1 MGGAVAYS
9 VRVTR
14 PDRHR
19 WWLVAG
25 IVAVA
30 ALVVLNPPL
39 AWAARRLV
47 PLVVATGVVLAFA
60 GIGSPVVRRLL
71 PGSHPA
77 DDLLAS
83 VAVGLGLTGAWVFG
97 LGLAGITGREWYAA
111 WLAAG
116 LVLAAGS
123 CASRWRRLLA
133 APSPGGDIGWLAAAV
148 ALPFLLQLL
157 PAVATP
163 PVSTDSLEYHLLVPK
178 IYLSWERIAHVP
190 GLVEASYPSLVKY
203 LYMPVLALAGDVA
216 CKGLHLLFGLLAA
229 AALARL
235 VAGAAPDAN
244 RLLAPALL
252 LSTPVVATIMP
263 LAWNDMLFV
272 FLMVSALRWLVA
284 YHDRPDAPG
293 ALRRMLVAGILV
305 GLAAW
310 TKYTVVML
318 LAALA
323 PVFLAGLLRWRWR
336 WRDVAAFALPVAAI
350 SLAVFAKN
358 AAFVGNPFHPFLA
371 SLFPVAEWTAEADAY
386 FHQAVR
392 RWEIPEWRWWTPLA
406 LPYHVLLAPRLID
419 IHLGVVPL
427 LLAPLLLAAGGGRPV
442 RLLRWFVAF
451 HVVAWLLFQT
461 ENRSL
466 LTLVAVVYA
475 VGGVGFERAVWS
487 RRRLRVAAVGVLA
500 AASAANLLL
509 AVVNTYHLTEPLRY
523 FVGLES
529 RRAFLLREAHGQR
542 TFDRLDRDPSVGRV
556 LLVGFEGPYHLRREA
571 FFSSFAD
578 PPAVEVFAR
587 GVAGP
592 EELLARLASRGVTHV
607 AIDVPRYRHLNED
620 GLFSWSAAERDAFET
635 LLAELADPVAAFGEE
650 RIYRLR

>member
-1 MGGAVAYS
+1 M
-9 VRVTR
+9 TR
-14 PDRHR
+14 PDRYH
-19 WWLVAG
+19 WWLVAAL
-25 IVAVA
+25 VAVA

-39 AWAARRLV
+39 AWAVRRLA
-47 PLVVATGVVLAFA
+47 PLAAAAVFVLAF
-60 GIGSPVVRRLL
+60 GGLGSPLVGRLL

-83 VAVGLGLTGAWVFG
+83 IAVGLGLTGAWVLG
-97 LGLAGITGREWYAA
+97 LGLAGITGAGWYAG

-116 LVLAAGS
+116 LALALGP
-123 CASRWRRLLA
+123 CAARWRRLLA
-133 APSPGGDIGWLAAAV
+133 TPRHSGGLGWLAAAL

-163 PVSTDSLEYHLLVPK
+163 PVSTDALEYHLLVPK
-178 IYLSWERIAHVP
+178 IYLSWERIAHIP

-229 AALARL
+229 AAAARL
-235 VAGAAPDAN
+235 VAGAAPDAD
-244 RLLAPALL
+244 RHLAPALL

-272 FLMVSALRWLVA
+272 FLVVSALRWLVA

-293 ALRRMLVAGILV
+293 AVRRMVAAGILV

-323 PVFLAGLLRWRWR
+323 PVFLAGLVRWRWR
-336 WRDVAAFALPVAAI
+336 WRDVAAFAVPVAVI
-350 SLAVFAKN
+350 SLAVFVKN

-392 RWEIPEWRWWTPLA
+392 RWEIPEWRWWTALA
-406 LPYHVLLAPRLID
+406 LPYHVLLAPRLVD

-427 LLAPLLLAAGGGRPV
+427 LLAPLVLAAGGGRRV

-451 HVVAWLLFQT
+451 HVLAWLVFQT

-475 VGGVGFERAVWS
+475 VGGIGFERAVWS
-487 RRRLRVAAVGVLA
+487 RPRLRAAAVGVLA
-500 AASAANLLL
+500 AATAANLVL
-509 AVVNTYHLTEPLRY
+509 AVVNNYHQTEPLRY
-523 FVGLES
+523 FLGLEG

-542 TFDRLDRDPSVGRV
+542 TFDRLDRDPAVGRV

-592 EELLARLASRGVTHV
+592 DELHSRLASRGVTHV
-607 AIDVPRYRHLNED
+607 AVDVARYRQLDED
-620 GLFSWSAAERDAFET
+620 GLFSWTAAERAAFEA
-635 LLAELADPVAAFGEE
+635 LLAELAEPVAAFGAE

>member
-1 MGGAVAYS
+1 M
-9 VRVTR
+9 TR
-14 PDRHR
+14 PDRYQ
-19 WWLVAG
+19 WWLAAG
-25 IVAVA
+25 VVAVV
-30 ALVVLNPPL
+30 ALVALNPPL
-39 AWAARRLV
+39 AWAVRRLV
-47 PLVVATGVVLAFA
+47 PLAAAAGFVLAFA
-60 GIGSPVVRRLL
+60 GLGSPVVRRLL

-83 VAVGLGLTGAWVFG
+83 VAVGLGLTGAWVLG
-97 LGLAGITGREWYAA
+97 LGLAGTTGWEWYAA
-111 WLAAG
+111 WFAAG
-116 LVLAAGS
+116 LALAVGPCAG
-123 CASRWRRLLA
+123 RWRRLLA
-133 APSPGGDIGWLAAAV
+133 APPSAGGLGWLAAAL

-178 IYLSWERIAHVP
+178 IYLSWERIAHIP

-203 LYMPVLALAGDVA
+203 LYMPVLILAGDVA
-216 CKGLHLLFGLLAA
+216 CKGLHLIFGLLAA
-229 AALARL
+229 AAVARL
-235 VAGAAPDAN
+235 VAVTAPDAS

-272 FLMVSALRWLVA
+272 FLLVSALRWLVA

-293 ALRRMLVAGILV
+293 AVRRMMAAGILV

-323 PVFLAGLLRWRWR
+323 PLFLAGLVRWRWR
-336 WRDVAAFALPVAAI
+336 WRDVAAFAVPVAVI
-350 SLAVFAKN
+350 SLAVFVKN

-392 RWEIPEWRWWTPLA
+392 RWEIPEWHWWTPLA

-427 LLAPLLLAAGGGRPV
+427 LLAPLVLAAGDGRPL
-442 RLLRWFVAF
+442 RLLRWFIVA
-451 HVVAWLLFQT
+451 HVCAWLVFQT

-487 RRRLRVAAVGVLA
+487 RRRLRAAAIGVLGA
-500 AASAANLLL
+500 AAAANLVLTI
-509 AVVNTYHLTEPLRY
+509 VNTYHQTEPLRY
-523 FVGLES
+523 FLGLEG
-529 RRAFLLREAHGQR
+529 RRAFLLREAPGQR
-542 TFDRLDRDPSVGRV
+542 TFDRLDHDPSVRRV

-592 EELLARLASRGVTHV
+592 EELVARLASRGVTHV
-607 AIDVPRYRHLNED
+607 AIDVPRYRQLTED
-620 GLFSWSAAERDAFET
+620 GLFSWTAAERDAFET
-635 LLAELADPVAAFGEE
+635 LLAELAEPVAAFGGE